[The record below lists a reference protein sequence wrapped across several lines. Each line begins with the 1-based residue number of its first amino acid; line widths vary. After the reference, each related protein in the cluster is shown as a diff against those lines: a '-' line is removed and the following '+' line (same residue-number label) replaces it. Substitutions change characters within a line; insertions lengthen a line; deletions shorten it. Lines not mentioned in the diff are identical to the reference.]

1 MTIVF
6 CTFRLLTN
14 QMKKKV
20 LIVGTG
26 LGGLTTALR
35 LAKKGYQ
42 VEMVEK
48 FHQPGGRLNQLKKDG
63 FFWDTGPTFFSM
75 SYEFREF
82 IDATGIQMPF
92 EFVELDPLYTVN
104 FAGNGR
110 SFTIYKD
117 LKKLA
122 KEFEGLEPHFEEK
135 MKKYL
140 AGAGKLFHDTEGLII
155 KQNFNSLPHFLS
167 QMARVPWGHAPKMIR
182 SMWSEMER
190 HFDSQEVKVIF
201 SLVAFF
207 LGATP
212 YDTPAVYSLLS
223 YTEMVHDGYHNVKGG
238 MYKIVEGLM
247 KEIEKENIKI
257 TYNTEIVNFAEKQG
271 ELTHVVDRQGK
282 RWDADLFVINA
293 DAAAFRHWVFKRPK
307 FSEEKLDRMKWTLA
321 PFTMYVGVKG
331 KIENLHHHNYFLGT
345 NFKEYAGKIFKNS
358 ISLSKPYYYVN
369 VNSKKNP
376 ASAPEGCENLF
387 ILCPVPDLRYK
398 PDWSDR
404 DELANNILTDISERT
419 GFDIK
424 SNLVTLTIKDPI
436 DWQNDFNLYKG
447 SGLGLAHDI
456 NQIGGF
462 RPKNYDEKFGNVFYV
477 GASTTPGTGLPMV
490 VISSRL
496 VTERITKKYGPVHD

>member
-1 MTIVF
+1 M
-6 CTFRLLTN
+6 
-14 QMKKKV
+14 KKV

-26 LGGLTTALR
+26 LGGLSTALR
-35 LAKKGYQ
+35 LSKLGYQ

-48 FHQPGGRLNQLKKDG
+48 YHQPGGRLNRLEKDG
-63 FFWDTGPTFFSM
+63 YRWDLGPTFFSM
-75 SYEFREF
+75 SYEFKEF
-82 IDATGIQMPF
+82 IQSTGITMPF
-92 EFVELDPLYTVN
+92 EFVDLDPLYTVN
-104 FAGNGR
+104 ISGSDRNY
-110 SFTIYKD
+110 TIYKD

-122 KEFEGLEPHFEEK
+122 KEFEGIEPDFEAK
-135 MKKYL
+135 MRKYL
-140 AGAGKLFHDTEGLII
+140 AGAGKLFHDTEGIII
-155 KQNFNSLPHFLS
+155 KQNFNSLPHFLG
-167 QMARVPWGHAPKMIR
+167 QMARVPWGHAPKMVR
-182 SMWSEMER
+182 SMWAEMER

-238 MYKIVEGLM
+238 MYKIVEGLLQEFK
-247 KEIEKENIKI
+247 KEGIKI
-257 TYNTEIVNFAEKQG
+257 TYNTEIVDFVEKDG
-271 ELTHVVDRQGK
+271 DLDHLIDDKGK
-282 RWDADLFVINA
+282 RWDADIFVINA

-307 FSEEKLDRMKWTLA
+307 FTEEKLDKMKWTLA
-321 PFTMYVGVKG
+321 PFTMYVGVNG
-331 KIENLHHHNYFLGT
+331 KIDGLHHHNYFLGT

-369 VNSKKNP
+369 VNTKHNP
-376 ASAPEGCENLF
+376 DSAPEGCENLF

-404 DELANNILTDISERT
+404 DELADNILTDLSERS
-419 GFDIK
+419 GYDIK
-424 SNLVTLTIKDPI
+424 GNLATLTVMDPA
-436 DWQNDFNLYKG
+436 DWQKAFNLYKG
-447 SGLGLAHDI
+447 SGLGLAHDL

-490 VISSRL
+490 VIGSRL
-496 VTERITKKYGPVHD
+496 VTERIARKYGPVHA

>member
-1 MTIVF
+1 M
-6 CTFRLLTN
+6 
-14 QMKKKV
+14 KKV

-26 LGGLTTALR
+26 LGGLSTALR
-35 LAKKGYQ
+35 LSKQGYQ

-48 FHQPGGRLNQLKKDG
+48 YHQPGGRLNLLEKDG
-63 FFWDTGPTFFSM
+63 FRWDLGPTFFSM
-75 SYEFREF
+75 SYEFKEF
-82 IDATGIQMPF
+82 IQSTGIQMPF

-104 FAGNGR
+104 IAGSDRN
-110 SFTIYKD
+110 FTIYKD

-122 KEFEGLEPHFEEK
+122 KEFEGIEPDFEAK

-140 AGAGKLFHDTEGLII
+140 AGAGKLFHDTEDII
-155 KQNFNSLPHFLS
+155 IRQNFNSLPHFLG
-167 QMARVPWGHAPKMIR
+167 QMARVPWGHAPKMVR
-182 SMWSEMER
+182 SMWAEMER

-238 MYKIVEGLM
+238 MYKIVEGLLQEF
-247 KEIEKENIKI
+247 KKAGIKI
-257 TYNTEIVNFAEKQG
+257 TYNTEIVDFVEKDG
-271 ELTHVVDRQGK
+271 ELDYLVDNKGK
-282 RWDADLFVINA
+282 RWDADIFVVNA

-307 FSEEKLDRMKWTLA
+307 FTEEKLDKMKWTLA
-321 PFTMYVGVKG
+321 PFTMYVGVNG
-331 KIENLHHHNYFLGT
+331 KIDGLHHHNYFLGT

-369 VNSKKNP
+369 VNSKHNP
-376 ASAPEGCENLF
+376 DSAPEGCENLF

-404 DELANNILTDISERT
+404 EELADNILTDLSERA
-419 GFDIK
+419 GYDIK
-424 SNLVTLTIKDPI
+424 GNLATLTIMDPI
-436 DWQNDFNLYKG
+436 DWQKAFNLYKG
-447 SGLGLAHDI
+447 SGLGLAHDL

-490 VISSRL
+490 VVGSRL
-496 VTERITKKYGPVHD
+496 VTERIMKKYGPVHA

>member
-1 MTIVF
+1 
-6 CTFRLLTN
+6 
-14 QMKKKV
+14 MKKKV

-35 LAKKGYQ
+35 LTKQGYL

-48 FHQPGGRLNQLKKDG
+48 YHQPGGRLNQIRKDG
-63 FFWDTGPTFFSM
+63 FKWDMGPTFFSM
-75 SYEFREF
+75 SYEFKEF
-82 IDATGIQMPF
+82 IESTGITMPF
-92 EFVELDPLYTVN
+92 EFVDLDPLYTVN
-104 FAGNGR
+104 FANSDR

-122 KEFEGLEPHFEEK
+122 KEFEGIEPDFEVK

-155 KQNFNSLPHFLS
+155 KQNFNSLPHFFS

-190 HFDSQEVKVIF
+190 HFDSNEVKVIF

-223 YTEMVHDGYHNVKGG
+223 YTEMVHDGYHNVRGG

-247 KEIEKENIKI
+247 EEFRKENISI
-257 TYNTEIVNFAEKQG
+257 TYNTEIVDFVEKDG
-271 ELTHVVDRQGK
+271 ELDHLVDSKGK
-282 RWDADLFVINA
+282 RWDADIFVINA

-307 FSEEKLDRMKWTLA
+307 FTEEKLDRMKWTLA

-345 NFKEYAGKIFKNS
+345 NFEEYASKIFKNS

-369 VNSKKNP
+369 VNSKHNP
-376 ASAPEGCENLF
+376 ESAPEGCENLF

-404 DELANNILTDISERT
+404 DELANNILTDISNRS

-424 SNLVTLTIKDPI
+424 SNLATLTIMDPR
-436 DWQNDFNLYKG
+436 DWEKTFNLYKG
-447 SGLGLAHDI
+447 SGLGLAHDL

-496 VTERITKKYGPVHD
+496 VTERITRRYGSVHA

>member
-1 MTIVF
+1 
-6 CTFRLLTN
+6 
-14 QMKKKV
+14 
-20 LIVGTG
+20 
-26 LGGLTTALR
+26 
-35 LAKKGYQ
+35 
-42 VEMVEK
+42 
-48 FHQPGGRLNQLKKDG
+48 
-63 FFWDTGPTFFSM
+63 
-75 SYEFREF
+75 
-82 IDATGIQMPF
+82 
-92 EFVELDPLYTVN
+92 
-104 FAGNGR
+104 
-110 SFTIYKD
+110 
-117 LKKLA
+117 
-122 KEFEGLEPHFEEK
+122 
-135 MKKYL
+135 
-140 AGAGKLFHDTEGLII
+140 
-155 KQNFNSLPHFLS
+155 
-167 QMARVPWGHAPKMIR
+167 
-182 SMWSEMER
+182 
-190 HFDSQEVKVIF
+190 
-201 SLVAFF
+201 
-207 LGATP
+207 
-212 YDTPAVYSLLS
+212 
-223 YTEMVHDGYHNVKGG
+223 
-238 MYKIVEGLM
+238 M

-257 TYNTEIVNFAEKQG
+257 TYNTEIVDFAEKQG

-307 FSEEKLDRMKWTLA
+307 FSEKKLDRMKWTLA

>member
-1 MTIVF
+1 M
-6 CTFRLLTN
+6 
-14 QMKKKV
+14 KKV

-26 LGGLTTALR
+26 LGGLATALR
-35 LAKKGYQ
+35 LSKQGYQ

-48 FHQPGGRLNQLKKDG
+48 YHQPGGRLNLLEKDG
-63 FFWDTGPTFFSM
+63 FKWDLGPTFFSM
-75 SYEFREF
+75 SYEFKEF
-82 IDATGIQMPF
+82 IQSTGIQMPF

-104 FAGNGR
+104 ITGSDR
-110 SFTIYKD
+110 RYTIYKD

-122 KEFEGLEPHFEEK
+122 KEFEGIEPDFEAK

-140 AGAGKLFHDTEGLII
+140 AGAGKLFHDTEDII
-155 KQNFNSLPHFLS
+155 IRQNFNSLPHFLG
-167 QMARVPWGHAPKMIR
+167 QMARVPWGHAPKMAR
-182 SMWSEMER
+182 SMWAEMER

-238 MYKIVEGLM
+238 MYKIVEGLLQEF
-247 KEIEKENIKI
+247 KKAGIKI
-257 TYNTEIVNFAEKQG
+257 TYNTEIVDYVEKDG
-271 ELTHVVDRQGK
+271 ELDHLVDDKGK
-282 RWDADLFVINA
+282 RWDADIFVINA

-307 FSEEKLDRMKWTLA
+307 FTEEKLDRMKWTLA
-321 PFTMYVGVKG
+321 PFTMYVGVNG
-331 KIENLHHHNYFLGT
+331 KIDGLHHHNYFLGT

-369 VNSKKNP
+369 VNSKHNP
-376 ASAPEGCENLF
+376 DSAPEGCENLF

-404 DELANNILTDISERT
+404 DELANNILTDLSERA
-419 GFDIK
+419 GYDIK
-424 SNLVTLTIKDPI
+424 GNLATLTIMDPI
-436 DWQNDFNLYKG
+436 DWQKAFNLYKG
-447 SGLGLAHDI
+447 SGLGLAHDL

-462 RPKNYDEKFGNVFYV
+462 RPKNFDEKFGNVFYV

-490 VISSRL
+490 VIGSKL
-496 VTERITKKYGPVHD
+496 VTERITKKYGPVHA

>member
-1 MTIVF
+1 M
-6 CTFRLLTN
+6 
-14 QMKKKV
+14 KKV

-26 LGGLTTALR
+26 LGGLTAALR

-48 FHQPGGRLNQLKKDG
+48 FHQPGGRLNLLEKEG
-63 FFWDTGPTFFSM
+63 FRWDTGPTFFSM

-82 IDATGIQMPF
+82 VESTGISMPF

-104 FAGNGR
+104 FSGSDR

-122 KEFEGLEPHFEEK
+122 AEFEGLEPDFEAK
-135 MKKYL
+135 MKRYL
-140 AGAGKLFHDTEGLII
+140 AGAGKIFHDTENLII

-190 HFDSQEVKVIF
+190 HFESHEVKVIF

-238 MYKIVEGLM
+238 MYRIVEGLL
-247 KEIEKENIKI
+247 KELEKENIKV
-257 TYNTEIVNFAEKQG
+257 TYDTEIVNYVEKAG
-271 ELTHVVDRQGK
+271 RLDHLIDKEGK
-282 RWDADLFVINA
+282 RWDADIFVINA
-293 DAAAFRHWVFKRPK
+293 DAAAFRHWVFKRPG
-307 FSEEKLDRMKWTLA
+307 FSEERLDRMKWTLA
-321 PFTMYVGVKG
+321 PYTMYLGVKG
-331 KIENLHHHNYFLGT
+331 KVDNLHHHNYFLGT

-369 VNSKKNP
+369 VNSRHNP
-376 ASAPEGCENLF
+376 ESAPKGCENLF

-398 PDWSDR
+398 PEWPDR
-404 DELANNILTDISERT
+404 DELADHILTDLSERT

-424 SNLVTLTIKDPI
+424 KNLVTMTIMDPT
-436 DWQNDFNLYKG
+436 DWKESFNLYKG

-490 VISSRL
+490 VISSKL
-496 VTERITKKYGPVHD
+496 VTERIDRKYGSVSA